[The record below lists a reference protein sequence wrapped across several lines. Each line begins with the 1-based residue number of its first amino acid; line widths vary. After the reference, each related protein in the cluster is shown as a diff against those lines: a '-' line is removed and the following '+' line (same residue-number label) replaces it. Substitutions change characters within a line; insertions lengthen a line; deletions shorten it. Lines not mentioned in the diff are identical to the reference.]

1 MNRRIPQDTCALKVI
16 AISDEMQSGLP
27 RMRRMDGRERSK
39 LSKTSMQALGF
50 LTSHSYLSSL
60 QHSNLFSNAA
70 QSGNNYCSWARRCCC
85 SPPKRAYGAFSVGI
99 VAQYNYNIF
108 QDDED
113 RSRRKVQPGE
123 RAYNVKKPLGLVLEE
138 AEDGMVFV
146 ADVDPKG
153 NAARASRG
161 DIRKGDI
168 LVAISATF
176 GEEVWS
182 TRGVGLP
189 RVLKGIQVRFGDE
202 VTLVFESPIEVE
214 NRKQYSEEFAAKKRQ
229 EAREKYG
236 ERAVVDPVTWRT
248 VAATETTTSKEGN
261 TGANKDVVVP
271 KYVELYKNNLESPPQ
286 WIPETTQE
294 QQVSDSG
301 PDRSGQYI
309 LFWSL
314 AGVGLIVLTAFLTL
328 R

>member
-1 MNRRIPQDTCALKVI
+1 
-16 AISDEMQSGLP
+16 
-27 RMRRMDGRERSK
+27 
-39 LSKTSMQALGF
+39 MQALSF
-50 LTSHSYLSSL
+50 LAGYHSCLSTFIS
-60 QHSNLFSNAA
+60 S
-70 QSGNNYCSWARRCCC
+70 QSSTVVLTGNKCYSFRRGYFHT
-85 SPPKRAYGAFSVGI
+85 KRATTVRSFRI
-99 VAQYNYNIF
+99 VAEYNYNIF
-108 QDDED
+108 QDDQD

-146 ADVDPKG
+146 ADIDPRG
-153 NAARASRG
+153 NAARVSRG

-202 VTLVFESPIEVE
+202 VTLVFESPMEVE
-214 NRKQYSEEFAAKKRQ
+214 SRKQYSEEFAAKRRQ
-229 EAREKYG
+229 EARDKFGEKL
-236 ERAVVDPVTWRT
+236 VVDPVTWRT
-248 VAATETTTSKEGN
+248 VASTELVSNDKGGSEAVKE
-261 TGANKDVVVP
+261 NKEDSVP
-271 KYVELYKNNLESPPQ
+271 KYVKLYQDNKERPPQ

-294 QQVSDSG
+294 DMTSLEAS
-301 PDRSGQYI
+301 PNRSGQYI
-309 LFWSL
+309 LFWTL
-314 AGVGLIVLTAFLTL
+314 AGIGLIGLTAFFTL